1 MAWVGP
7 EPLLSQGAAGQ
18 KSQLQRGGTGGAPW
32 TCVLA
37 GGTQQRLADQEGAHV
52 ALFSGGEGLVG
63 GRAPERGARHCA
75 RKRRAVA
82 WRPRAFAAQGASV
95 GWWGL
100 ARRGVPEI
108 GTRTVE
114 AGPANKGGPA
124 YRPDAR
130 ATNGPK
136 GPIPPPHVDLPLKGG
151 LSKRAGVG
159 IRPAGGNA
167 PKGLALSPVIGTS
180 WRPVDSEGSPVCER
194 GKFKDLETL
203 SIKNF

>member
-1 MAWVGP
+1 MV
-7 EPLLSQGAAGQ
+7 EPL
-18 KSQLQRGGTGGAPW
+18 R
-32 TCVLA
+32 
-37 GGTQQRLADQEGAHV
+37 GAH
-52 ALFSGGEGLVG
+52 ATARAKDAQWLGGHVHLQ
-63 GRAPERGARHCA
+63 PGAR
-75 RKRRAVA
+75 RWLR
-82 WRPRAFAAQGASV
+82 
-95 GWWGL
+95 WGL

-194 GKFKDLETL
+194 RKFKDLETL
-203 SIKNF
+203 SSSIS

>member
-1 MAWVGP
+1 MVGVRSRRESTSNRVGQKGTWKSHFPARKARGAARPRLPQKEAAGAWAHTGSFVAWVGP

-82 WRPRAFAAQGASV
+82 WRPRAFAARGASV
-95 GWWGL
+95 
-100 ARRGVPEI
+100 A
-108 GTRTVE
+108 
-114 AGPANKGGPA
+114 
-124 YRPDAR
+124 
-130 ATNGPK
+130 
-136 GPIPPPHVDLPLKGG
+136 
-151 LSKRAGVG
+151 
-159 IRPAGGNA
+159 
-167 PKGLALSPVIGTS
+167 
-180 WRPVDSEGSPVCER
+180 
-194 GKFKDLETL
+194 
-203 SIKNF
+203 

>member
-82 WRPRAFAAQGASV
+82 WRPRAFAARGASV

-114 AGPANKGGPA
+114 AGPANKRGPA

-136 GPIPPPHVDLPLKGG
+136 GPIPPPPCRSSPEGWPVKKSWRRDPA
-151 LSKRAGVG
+151 SRRQRPRGVG
-159 IRPAGGNA
+159 
-167 PKGLALSPVIGTS
+167 
-180 WRPVDSEGSPVCER
+180 SEPS
-194 GKFKDLETL
+194 DWD
-203 SIKNF
+203 

>member
-82 WRPRAFAAQGASV
+82 WRPRAFAARGTSV

-194 GKFKDLETL
+194 GKFKT
-203 SIKNF
+203 